1 MGVNAIQTYA
11 MWSLH
16 EPFRPGAFDFSG
28 PLDLEAFLDAAA
40 AEGLWVLLRPG
51 PYVCAEVDAGGL
63 PWWLHDPSVPGAGP
77 EMKPRTAD
85 PDFLGFVDAWWGKL
99 LPMMRPRLAANGG
112 NVLMVQMENEYGSF
126 NSEFLSFFLYFWERD
141 RERWGR
147 GLEGRERK
155 RERERESVRKR
166 GKEKNSDRRLK
177 REREK
182 KTLKNFFKTASCGT
196 DSEGEYLRHLIS
208 TARTHLGDD
217 VLFYTT
223 DPPGVAKHGSLP
235 GKEVLTLVDYGERV
249 FFFYFFFRFFFIFF
263 FFSSKTKTKTHSFFP
278 TTTTTTTPS
287 TQKKPLSQDQAS
299 TPPGPSP
306 RPTSSTPPGTAPL
319 STRSFT
325 PGG

>member
-155 RERERESVRKR
+155 RERERESERKKQR
-166 GKEKNSDRRLK
+166 PTTEERERKKNSKKLLQNSFLRHRQRGRVPPPPHLHGTHAPRRRRALLHHGPARGGQARVAPWEGGFDARRLW
-177 REREK
+177 
-182 KTLKNFFKTASCGT
+182 
-196 DSEGEYLRHLIS
+196 
-208 TARTHLGDD
+208 
-217 VLFYTT
+217 
-223 DPPGVAKHGSLP
+223 
-235 GKEVLTLVDYGERV
+235 
-249 FFFYFFFRFFFIFF
+249 
-263 FFSSKTKTKTHSFFP
+263 
-278 TTTTTTTPS
+278 
-287 TQKKPLSQDQAS
+287 
-299 TPPGPSP
+299 
-306 RPTSSTPPGTAPL
+306 
-319 STRSFT
+319 
-325 PGG
+325 